1 MQKIMCIN
9 ISTFLVQ
16 NTANIQL
23 FSVFCSLT
31 QLQIDMF
38 KIYVVLLC
46 VAYAVRALKYSF
58 GQKI

>member
-1 MQKIMCIN
+1 MCIN
-9 ISTFLVQ
+9 ISIFLVQ

-46 VAYAVRALKYSF
+46 AAYAVRALKYSF
-58 GQKI
+58 GPKI